1 MTIPFRL
8 IAGVSVVLAGAGLA
22 AAQEAA
28 PSPAATVTPKPVPGR
43 PRKENDGELLYNGIR
58 LPKTWP
64 PAKMRAVDQ
73 PMPVPYLEFP
83 PAVVPIQ
90 IGRQLFIDDFLI
102 AKTDLTRTFHRAE
115 KYAGNPVLKA
125 ETPQE
130 MEPQDDL
137 DDRGI
142 AIGVASFIPG
152 GAFYDPAAGHFQF
165 WYTAGHR
172 GSLATA
178 TSKDGFTWTRPKV
191 APDGSNI
198 LIPKARNPRNSTIW
212 LDLDADPAERLK
224 LHTVNGQKLRTSPD
238 GLTWTPG
245 KTAGKAAD
253 YSSFFHN
260 PFRDVWVYS
269 IKSENSLGRVRKYAE
284 AKVFEEGDWENAVY
298 WMNADKLDLPDPQI
312 NDPAQLYSH
321 VAVAYES
328 LLLGEFLIH
337 RGPHNTVCAAGKFPK
352 RTDISLGYSRDGF
365 HWSRPDREAFIP
377 QTNKDGDWDRRYIQ
391 APNGVCFVVGDKL
404 IFPYSAFSGYAPDGT
419 PGMYSGAS
427 IGLAMLR
434 RDGFVSMDAG
444 ATPGMLETRPV
455 TFEGKY
461 FFVNVDDPQGE
472 LRVEALD
479 EKGQPIAPFTLAN
492 CDPVKADSTIQRVTW
507 KGADDLSALKG
518 RPVRFR
524 FRLENGKLYA
534 FWVSPDETG
543 ASYGYVAGGGPGY
556 KGRIDNEGI
565 KAYPK

>member
-1 MTIPFRL
+1 MTFPFHVT
-8 IAGVSVVLAGAGLA
+8 AGLFVILAGTRPS
-22 AAQEAA
+22 AAQEAS
-28 PSPAATVTPKPVPGR
+28 PSSAATTTLKRVSSPSANAN
-43 PRKENDGELLYNGIR
+43 EGERLYNGIR
-58 LPKTWP
+58 LPKSWP
-64 PAKMRAVDQ
+64 PMKMRPSDR
-73 PMPVPYLEFP
+73 PMPVPYLLSS
-83 PAVVPIQ
+83 PAVVPIN
-90 IGRQLFIDDFLI
+90 IGRQLFVDDFLV
-102 AKTDLTRTFHRAE
+102 AKTDLTRTFHHAE
-115 KYAGNPVLKA
+115 KYAGNPVLKPD
-125 ETPQE
+125 TPQE
-130 MEPQDDL
+130 LEPQDDL

-142 AIGVASFIPG
+142 AIGVASFLPG

-172 GSLATA
+172 GGLATA
-178 TSKDGFTWTRPKV
+178 TSKDGLKWTRPKL
-191 APDGSNI
+191 ARDGGNI
-198 LIPKARNPRNSTIW
+198 LIPKARNPRNSTVW
-212 LDLDADPAERLK
+212 LDLDAEPAARLK
-224 LHTVNGQKLRTSPD
+224 LHTVSGQKLRTSPD

-245 KTAGKAAD
+245 KTAGMAAD

-269 IKSENSLGRVRKYAE
+269 IKSENHLGRVRQYAE
-284 AKVFEEGDWENAVY
+284 AKVFEEGDWKNAVC
-298 WMNADKLDLPDPQI
+298 WMNADKLDVPDPQI

-328 LLLGEFLIH
+328 LLLGEFVIH
-337 RGPHNTVCAAGKFPK
+337 RGPHNSICAKGKFPK

-391 APNGVCFVVGDKL
+391 APNGVCFIVGDKL

-419 PGMYSGAS
+419 PGMYSGAA

-434 RDGFVSMDAG
+434 RDGFASMDAG
-444 ATPGMLETRPV
+444 AAPGALETRPV
-455 TFEGKY
+455 TFDGKY
-461 FFVNVDDPQGE
+461 FFVNVDAPEGE
-472 LRVEALD
+472 LRVEAID
-479 EKGQPIAPFTLAN
+479 EAGRPIAPFTLAN
-492 CDPVKADSTIQRVTW
+492 CDPVKTDSTIQRVTW
-507 KGADDLSALKG
+507 KGADNLSALQE

-524 FRLENGKLYA
+524 FRLENGKLFA

-556 KGRIDNEGI
+556 KTRIDNEGL

>member
-1 MTIPFRL
+1 MIIPFRL
-8 IAGVSVVLAGAGLA
+8 IAGVFVVLAGAGLS

-28 PSPAATVTPKPVPGR
+28 SSSAATATSKPAARLPQ
-43 PRKENDGELLYNGIR
+43 KENDGKLLYNGIR

-64 PAKMRAVDQ
+64 PAKMRAVAQ

-83 PAVVPIQ
+83 PEVVPIQ
-90 IGRQLFIDDFLI
+90 IGRQLFVDDFLI
-102 AKTDLTRTFHRAE
+102 AKTDLTRTFHRPE

-130 MEPQDDL
+130 LEPQDDL

-142 AIGVASFIPG
+142 AVGVACFLPG
-152 GAFYDPAAGHFQF
+152 GAFYDPAAEHFQF

-178 TSKDGFTWTRPKV
+178 TSKDGLTWIRPKV

-212 LDLDADPAERLK
+212 LDLDADPAKRLK
-224 LHTVNGQKLRTSPD
+224 LHTVNGQKLRTSSD
-238 GLTWTPG
+238 GQTWTPG

-260 PFRDVWVYS
+260 PFRNVWVYS
-269 IKSENSLGRVRKYAE
+269 IKSENGLGRVRKYAE
-284 AKVFEEGDWENAVY
+284 AKIFEEGDWDNAVY

-321 VAVAYES
+321 TAVAYES
-328 LLLGEFLIH
+328 LLLGEFVIH
-337 RGPHNTVCAAGKFPK
+337 RGPHNSVCATGKFPK

-404 IFPYSAFSGYAPDGT
+404 IFPYSAYSGYAPDGT
-419 PGMYSGAS
+419 PGMYSGGG

-434 RDGFVSMDAG
+434 RDGFASMDAG
-444 ATPGMLETRPV
+444 AMPGMLQTRPV
-455 TFEGKY
+455 SFDGKY
-461 FFVNVDDPQGE
+461 FFVNVDASQGK

-479 EKGQPIAPFTLAN
+479 ENGRPIAPFTLAN
-492 CDPVKADSTIQRVTW
+492 CDTVKADSTIQRVTW
-507 KGADDLSALKG
+507 KGAVDLSALTA

-524 FRLENGKLYA
+524 FQLENGKLYA
-534 FWVSPDETG
+534 FWVSPYETG
-543 ASYGYVAGGGPGY
+543 ASYGYVASGGPGY
-556 KGRIDNEGI
+556 ASRIDNEGL